1 MTVRFVRPVSGA
13 ATAAKGLGMGA
24 LMLLVIALLAHR
36 FGPLATPHFAALVL
50 LSGLIGL
57 AAVPLAMRGLQQL
70 WRHGARGGIASVK
83 ALAYAA
89 LPLAL
94 LAFGL
99 FRYEAYPRLFDVTTD
114 LADPPAWTVE
124 PNAKQ
129 FWLPRPGFVA
139 PADREAQMEAFPG
152 LTGRR
157 YEGAPDRIYEAVM
170 KVATAN
176 RMTLKR
182 MDRPAARMA
191 EPETAP
197 VELAPRRASSPP
209 ATRFSPPVPDVV
221 PVPLPRPT
229 LAQDRAASLSA
240 LQQASSGEILLQG
253 SSRTLLLGLPFDI
266 ALRLREEAETTFVDM
281 RVAIRYGP
289 HDLGFGA
296 DMAESFLRALDA
308 ELLGLAAE

>member
-13 ATAAKGLGMGA
+13 ATAARSLGLGA
-24 LMLLVIALLAHR
+24 LMLLAIALLAHR
-36 FGPLATPHFAALVL
+36 FGPLVTPHFIALVL
-50 LSGLIGL
+50 LSGLIAL
-57 AAVPLAMRGLQQL
+57 AAVPLALRGLQQL

-99 FRYEAYPRLFDVTTD
+99 FRFEAYPRLFDVTTD
-114 LADPPAWTVE
+114 LADPPAWATQ

-139 PADREAQMEAFPG
+139 PADREVQMEAYPG

-170 KVATAN
+170 KVAAAN
-176 RMTLKR
+176 RMTLQR
-182 MDRPAARMA
+182 QDRLGLGIA
-191 EPETAP
+191 EPAP
-197 VELAPRRASSPP
+197 VELQPRRAPSPP
-209 ATRFSPPVPDVV
+209 ATRSSPPVPDVV

-240 LQQASSGEILLQG
+240 LQQASGEILLQG
-253 SSRTLLLGLPFDI
+253 SSRTLILGLPFDI

-296 DMAESFLRALDA
+296 DMAETFLRALDA